1 MWKYTGT
8 ERPPFAITPGP
19 GQESVW
25 DYSRPPKIVPDD
37 RRVVVRFDDLTIA
50 DSVHTFRVLET
61 ASPPTFY
68 IPESDVK
75 VELLQP
81 ARGDSLCEWK
91 GRAAYWTLKAAGLP
105 KGVIGWSYATAEA
118 PYESISGYY
127 SFYPGRIDCF
137 VNGQCVRP
145 QPGSFYGGW
154 VTDEIVG
161 PWKGDPGT
169 ERW

>member
-1 MWKYTGT
+1 MWEYTGT

-25 DYSRPPKIVPDD
+25 DYCRPPKIVPDK
-37 RRVVVRFDDLTIA
+37 RRVVVRFDDLTVA
-50 DSVHTFRVLET
+50 DSLHTFRVLET

-68 IPESDVK
+68 IPQSDVSA
-75 VELLQP
+75 ELLQV
-81 ARGDSLCEWK
+81 AHGASLCEWK
-91 GRAAYWTLKAAGLP
+91 GRATYWRLKAARLSESA
-105 KGVIGWSYATAEA
+105 VGWSYPKAKV

-127 SFYPGRIDCF
+127 SFYPARMDCF
-137 VNGQCVRP
+137 VDGQRVRP

-169 ERW
+169 ETW